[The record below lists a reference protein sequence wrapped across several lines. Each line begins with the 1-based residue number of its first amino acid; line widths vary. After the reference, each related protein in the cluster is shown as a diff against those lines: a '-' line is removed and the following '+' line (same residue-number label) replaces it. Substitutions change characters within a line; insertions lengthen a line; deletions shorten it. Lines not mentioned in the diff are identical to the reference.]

1 MPGGSASVTDRR
13 IQLAC
18 AWCGPIGL
26 LLFVVGFW
34 LVAGL
39 VPPPSAADSAAR
51 IAAFYRDNATQLRLG
66 LLIAMIA
73 SPLLIPFMVLLTLQ
87 IKRSDPRLAPLAYTQ
102 LVCGAILILEI
113 LISLVLMGV
122 AAFRPERAP
131 ELTQLINDTA
141 FIFLLWAFAPPTL
154 EYAAIGAAALLD
166 RSETPLFPR
175 WVGYFDLAVAVV
187 FMAGGPTLFVKSGA
201 FGWDGLLA
209 FWAVLIAFSLWI
221 GVTFTMM
228 LRAIARQAGEET
240 RRGSARIAA
249 RPLRPPALR
258 GG

>member
-1 MPGGSASVTDRR
+1 MEPAGDERGLERR

-26 LLFVVGFW
+26 LLFVIGFW

-39 VPPPSAADSAAR
+39 VPPPSAADGAAR
-51 IAAFYRDNATQLRLG
+51 IAAFYRENQDQLRLG

-166 RSETPLFPR
+166 RSKEPLFPR
-175 WVGYFDLAVAVV
+175 WVGWFDLAVAAI
-187 FMAGGPTLFVKSGA
+187 FMAGGPTLFVTRGA
-201 FGWDGLLA
+201 FGWDGVLA

-221 GVTFTMM
+221 WVTFAMM
-228 LRAIARQAGEET
+228 LRAIARQAREQP
-240 RRGSARIAA
+240 AA
-249 RPLRPPALR
+249 ATS
-258 GG
+258 

>member
-1 MPGGSASVTDRR
+1 MERR

-26 LLFVVGFW
+26 ALFVIGFW

-39 VPPPSAADSAAR
+39 VPPPSAGDSAAQ
-51 IAAFYRDNATQLRLG
+51 IAHFYRENQSQLRLG

-87 IKRSDPRLAPLAYTQ
+87 IKQSDPRLAPLAYTQ

-113 LISLVLMGV
+113 LITLVLMGV

-154 EYAAIGAAALLD
+154 EYAAVGAAALLD
-166 RSETPLFPR
+166 RSEKPLFPR
-175 WVGYFDLAVAVV
+175 WVGWFDLGVAAVFV
-187 FMAGGPTLFVKSGA
+187 AGGPTLFVKSGV
-201 FGWDGLLA
+201 FGWDGALA

-228 LRAIARQAGEET
+228 LRAIARPAGEP
-240 RRGSARIAA
+240 AA
-249 RPLRPPALR
+249 A
-258 GG
+258 G